1 MTNRKLYVPGV
12 TPIEGPAEDPATRV
26 APTYTPVCRWVS
38 ADGVATPPGYKG
50 PRWFV
55 SGPLPQ
61 PDLSDTVL
69 IKRSDGLR
77 QLAELDLILDPMPH
91 HLWWYA
97 APRNVREQSS
107 RDSLLDADLRDALE
121 ELSLLFDYAAG
132 RRATTDLVT
141 AMTERVAVTVASYRR
156 MKGRSL

>member
-26 APTYTPVCRWVS
+26 APTYTPVCKWVS
-38 ADGVATPPGYKG
+38 ADGVAAPLGYKG

-55 SGPLPQ
+55 SGPLPR
-61 PDLSDTVL
+61 PDLSDTVM
-69 IKRSDGLR
+69 IKRSDDLR

-97 APRNVREQSS
+97 APRNVRELRSGI
-107 RDSLLDADLRDALE
+107 SLLDAGLRDALE
-121 ELSLLFDYAAG
+121 ELSLFFDYAAG
-132 RRATTDLVT
+132 RRATTDRVT
-141 AMTERVAVTVASYRR
+141 AMTEKVANTVVSYRR
-156 MKGRSL
+156 ILGRSL